1 MYVGESVTVL
11 LLLRYVYSPLSRG
24 SLRERGREIETLYM
38 SMIGVASISE
48 VLQILGID
56 PSSKYCTN
64 VLASTAQLVLHKLE

>member
-1 MYVGESVTVL
+1 MGDRCRRFTRHAFDGESVYVGESVTVL

-56 PSSKYCTN
+56 PSSK
-64 VLASTAQLVLHKLE
+64 